1 MNIALMFL
9 AMQGQLSYDY
19 CRNIRRDE

>member
-1 MNIALMFL
+1 MNIVLMFL

-19 CRNIRRDE
+19 CRNIRWDK